1 MIKPPMA
8 KCQTV
13 LRERWK
19 ENDRITGGI
28 GQPACQSHGALISLN
43 RSRTPEIDI
52 PPLHCSSIRPIP
64 FTTCL
69 LLNLPMATDKNKN
82 WNETERIYIINLLS
96 ICSLQKKKEKE
107 NLFVKFIIHSRR
119 NFAFKA
125 KTLEQLEVIFCKST
139 IKKYLKNFKF
149 V

>member
-96 ICSLQKKKEKE
+96 ICSLQEKKKISSSSL
-107 NLFVKFIIHSRR
+107 LFIRGR